1 MYLVELRP
9 GKEEL
14 YRSSDELAL
23 AIRNGEVDA
32 RSRVYHRA
40 TAKWISITLHPQYK
54 AIVAAAKEEP
64 RPARRGWNILGGSS
78 EHPGQAPEASGA
90 SNGANLLHRWRR
102 PLALGISAVLFMSG
116 VQMAFSGPRPPWSGR
131 AQSVASVGARSSGDR
146 ARESARPVRSA
157 PAAAQPAIVSSLP
170 TLVSLASNNATWSAA
185 EPGPDSK
192 TILAIPKAPRL
203 RSNSLRDALTPKA
216 VKTANQNSLES
227 LLARY
232 EAARDSARS
241 RLQAGLRVARLNRL
255 FAPSRLTPDGGV
267 TDTRMSLAGAANFI
281 RVYRQQQGLIDRAYQ
296 DTVTA
301 LAKRQGWSPKKV
313 RTWYARTE
321 KREAPTL
328 DLISGSLFASIDSVF
343 GVLDQ
348 QAGAY
353 KLRGTA
359 IAFEDPAASQTYGDL
374 RRRIK
379 EQIDAAIA
387 AGGAISPGPA
397 GLLLQAIGTSSL
409 PRET

>member
-1 MYLVELRP
+1 M
-9 GKEEL
+9 
-14 YRSSDELAL
+14 
-23 AIRNGEVDA
+23 
-32 RSRVYHRA
+32 
-40 TAKWISITLHPQYK
+40 
-54 AIVAAAKEEP
+54 
-64 RPARRGWNILGGSS
+64 
-78 EHPGQAPEASGA
+78 
-90 SNGANLLHRWRR
+90 
-102 PLALGISAVLFMSG
+102 
-116 VQMAFSGPRPPWSGR
+116 
-131 AQSVASVGARSSGDR
+131 
-146 ARESARPVRSA
+146 
-157 PAAAQPAIVSSLP
+157 SSLP
-170 TLVSLASNNATWSAA
+170 TLVSIASNNTTWNAA
-185 EPGPDSK
+185 EPAPDSK
-192 TILAIPKAPRL
+192 TTRAIPKAPRL

-216 VKTANQNSLES
+216 VKTADQNSLES

-301 LAKRQGWSPKKV
+301 LAKRQAWSPKKV
-313 RTWYARTE
+313 RSWYARTE
-321 KREAPTL
+321 KRESPTL
-328 DLISGSLFASIDSVF
+328 DLIGGSLFASIDSVF

-348 QAGAY
+348 EAGAY